1 MKKVPNYTYTVT
13 LGGEKLEW
21 NIKKNGLLVN
31 TSELWV
37 NTFRLKI
44 ISITTIIINYDKNKQ
59 RKPNSIFSKNSI

>member
-1 MKKVPNYTYTVT
+1 MYTVT